1 MSAIEKHAVSF
12 ALVALVAIIAGFIAS
27 MPEPM
32 PEPAPT
38 IKQVRG
44 IQGPSAVFEDF

>member
-12 ALVALVAIIAGFIAS
+12 ALVVLVAIIAGFVAY
-27 MPEPM
+27 MPEPT
-32 PEPAPT
+32 PEPAP
-38 IKQVRG
+38 IVKQVRG